1 MRVSEVTEGVTPI
14 FGRKGSAT
22 VRKYRCTSGARRG
35 RIVAKPSTCNAPLNP
50 KKSQKFKAT
59 RAMKGRTQA
68 LKTRITKRTNPA
80 SRRLKHY
87 NVGRRR
93 LKKRSSRRR
102 KI

>member
-1 MRVSEVTEGVTPI
+1 MRIDEVTEGVTPI
-14 FGRKGSAT
+14 FGRKGSTT
-22 VRKYRCTSGARRG
+22 VRKYRCTTGTRRG

-50 KKSQKFKAT
+50 KKSQKFKAV
-59 RAMKGRTQA
+59 RARTGAVQK
-68 LKTRITKRTNPA
+68 LKSRITKRTNPA
-80 SRRLKHY
+80 SRRLKKY